1 MIPGCC
7 ADDGEQDALIVNP
20 ARAGMIPPT
29 TSPPPTGRR
38 KPRASGD
45 DPNSVPDSRALT
57 QVNPARAGMI
67 PEETSHPSPATCK
80 PRASGD
86 DPTDLNI
93 DAACQV

>member
-1 MIPGCC
+1 
-7 ADDGEQDALIVNP
+7 
-20 ARAGMIPPT
+20 
-29 TSPPPTGRR
+29 
-38 KPRASGD
+38 
-45 DPNSVPDSRALT
+45 
-57 QVNPARAGMI
+57 MI